1 MTTDAFDTE
10 LERRLQLLE
19 SPDDNGM
26 ILPDLPLR
34 DIVLCAVGLIVGTLL
49 LLWWCL

>member
-1 MTTDAFDTE
+1 MATDAFDTE

-26 ILPDLPLR
+26 ILADLPAR
-34 DIVLCAVGLIVGTLL
+34 DIVLAVVGLVVGSAL

>member
-19 SPDDNGM
+19 SPDDNEM
-26 ILPDLPLR
+26 ILPDLPAR
-34 DIVLCAVGLIVGTLL
+34 DIVLCVLGIVVASAL
-49 LLWWCL
+49 LLWWAW